1 MAAAVVG
8 LRHGVRDHY
17 SAYIERPD
25 PACGRGYA
33 GWGYKDLNPSL
44 TEVLH
49 HADCVCRLA
58 LCLCARHTHSVARI
72 HSLTHDCALVRA
84 PAHEPQ
90 HASHACT
97 SIIASQ

>member
-8 LRHGVRDHY
+8 LRRGVRDHY

-33 GWGYKDLNPSL
+33 GWGYKDLEPSL

-49 HADCVCRLA
+49 HADCICRLA
-58 LCLCARHTHSVARI
+58 LCFGARSHIQLLAFTRSVI
-72 HSLTHDCALVRA
+72 TGHVMTVH
-84 PAHEPQ
+84 
-90 HASHACT
+90 
-97 SIIASQ
+97 

>member
-8 LRHGVRDHY
+8 LRRGVRDHY

-33 GWGYKDLNPSL
+33 GWGYKDLEPSL

-49 HADCVCRLA
+49 HADCICRLA
-58 LCLCARHTHSVARI
+58 CPITHIQLLAFTR
-72 HSLTHDCALVRA
+72 SLIT
-84 PAHEPQ
+84 
-90 HASHACT
+90 SHVPCT
-97 SIIASQ
+97 SARTCPRATAHVACVHK